1 MAVRFRIFISCAL
14 WHNTSVAE
22 NEQPSLKELWRQT
35 PHKPGVYIM
44 KDTLGNTIYVG
55 KAKDL
60 HRRLANYF
68 SPTGATLANHK
79 TRALINA
86 ISSFDYFET
95 RNDHEAFLLESKLIK
110 QYRPHYNI
118 QLKDDKRYPLIKIP
132 KGEALPRFQLSRV
145 RKEDGARYFGPF
157 VHSQALS
164 ATLEW
169 INRHF
174 RLRICKAKNP
184 GLKDFQH
191 CHADIIRNCSAPCIG
206 RISVEDYN
214 RNVDQ
219 AVRLLEGTGKKN
231 VLDELEEEMM
241 QAAEIL
247 DFERAAYLRD
257 IRDNLVK
264 TLEPA
269 RRFRQGAPD
278 LPGTVRPQED
288 MEELGRALGLE
299 NPPAIMECFDISNV
313 SSNHIVAS
321 MVRFTNGKPDNKA
334 YRRYRI
340 RSVDG
345 QNDFASMSEVI
356 RRRYSRILSE
366 SDAAAS
372 RPPGTTLYQWLKQL
386 SAEGKA
392 PIKVPDL
399 VVVDGGKGQLSS
411 ALADLEAIGL
421 GDMPIVGLAKQR
433 EEIFF
438 PHQPEPLRL
447 SHSTGAL
454 KLMQRIRDEAHRFA
468 NGYNE
473 LLYRKRMRESALDD
487 APGMSTTRKRL
498 LLERFKSVAAIKKAD
513 PAAIAAIR
521 GISETW
527 ARNLLD
533 YLNPSS
539 DT

>member
-1 MAVRFRIFISCAL
+1 
-14 WHNTSVAE
+14 
-22 NEQPSLKELWRQT
+22 
-35 PHKPGVYIM
+35 M
-44 KDTLGNTIYVG
+44 KDAQGNTIYVG

-86 ISSFDYFET
+86 IAAFDYFET

-118 QLKDDKRYPLIKIP
+118 QLKDDKRYPLLKIP
-132 KGEALPRFQLSRV
+132 KGERLPRFQLARV

-157 VHSQALS
+157 VHSQALY
-164 ATLEW
+164 ATQEW
-169 INRHF
+169 LHRHF
-174 RLRICKAKNP
+174 RLRTCKSKNP
-184 GLKDFQH
+184 GLNDFKH
-191 CHADIIRNCSAPCIG
+191 CHADVIRNCSAPCIG
-206 RISVEDYN
+206 RISEAGYN
-214 RNVDQ
+214 RNFNQ
-219 AVRLLEGTGKKN
+219 AVRLLEGVGKKST
-231 VLDELEEEMM
+231 LDELTRQMM
-241 QAAEIL
+241 QAAEEL
-247 DFERAAYLRD
+247 DFEQAAYLRD
-257 IRDNLVK
+257 IRDNLIK
-264 TLEPA
+264 TLEPT
-269 RRFRQGAPD
+269 RQFRQGTRN

-288 MEELGRALGLE
+288 MEELGEALGLE
-299 NPPAIMECFDISNV
+299 GPPAIMECFDISNV

-321 MVRFTNGKPDNKA
+321 MVRFTNGRPDNKS

-340 RSVDG
+340 RTVDG

-366 SDAAAS
+366 SDAVAS
-372 RPPGTTLYQWLKQL
+372 RPPDVTLYQWLKKL

-438 PHQPEPLRL
+438 PHQPEPLCL
-447 SHSTGAL
+447 PHSTGAL

-487 APGMSTTRKRL
+487 APGMSAAKKRL
-498 LLERFKSVAAIKKAD
+498 LLEKFKSVAAIKKAD
-513 PAAIAAIR
+513 PASIAAIR

-533 YLNPSS
+533 YLNTPSKS
-539 DT
+539 

>member
-1 MAVRFRIFISCAL
+1 MLCKYVSAVPFLAIYGIMRR
-14 WHNTSVAE
+14 VAE
-22 NEQPSLKELWRQT
+22 EAQPGLKEQWRQT
-35 PHKPGVYIM
+35 PHKPGVYLM
-44 KDTLGNTIYVG
+44 KDRRGNTIYVG

-60 HRRLANYF
+60 HRRLGNYF
-68 SPTGATLANHK
+68 SPGSATRANHK

-86 ISSFDYFET
+86 IASFDYFET

-118 QLKDDKRYPLIKIP
+118 QLKDDKRYPLLKIP
-132 KGEALPRFQLSRV
+132 KGEELPRFQLSRV
-145 RKEDGARYFGPF
+145 KKEDGARYFGPF
-157 VHSQALS
+157 VHSQALT

-174 RLRICKAKNP
+174 RLRTCKVRHP
-184 GLKDFQH
+184 GEHDFKH
-191 CHADIIRNCSAPCIG
+191 CHADLIRNCSAPCIG
-206 RISVEDYN
+206 KISAEDYQAAFQ
-214 RNVDQ
+214 Q
-219 AVRLLEGTGKKN
+219 AVRLLEGVGKKSA
-231 VLDELEEEMM
+231 LDSLTAEMM
-241 QAAEIL
+241 QAADEL

-257 IRDNLVK
+257 IRDNLIK

-269 RRFRQGAPD
+269 RRFQKAGLN
-278 LPGTVRPQED
+278 LPGTVRPEED
-288 MEELGRALGLE
+288 MKELGEALGLDA
-299 NPPAIMECFDISNV
+299 PPAIMECFDISNV

-340 RSVDG
+340 KTVEG

-366 SDAAAS
+366 SDAIAS
-372 RPPGTTLYQWLKQL
+372 RPADMTLYQWLKVL

-421 GDMPIVGLAKQR
+421 GDMPLVGLAKQR

-438 PHQPEPLRL
+438 PHQPEPLCL
-447 SHSTGAL
+447 PHSTGAL

-473 LLYRKRMRESALDD
+473 LLYRKRMKESALDD
-487 APGMSTTRKRL
+487 APGMSAAKKRL
-498 LLERFKSVAAIKKAD
+498 LLEKFKSVAAIKKAA
-513 PAAIAAIR
+513 PADIAAIR

-527 ARNLLD
+527 AQSLLN
-533 YLNPSS
+533 YLNSNC
-539 DT
+539 